1 VLDETAL
8 VKQMRPLPR
17 LDDPTVRGPVTA
29 TSDYIGL
36 STPPRVLTVNSHVPD
51 EDDQSEHSH
60 GSHLVT
66 VQTNLI
72 QSSVRHRDR

>member
-1 VLDETAL
+1 MLDETAL

-17 LDDPTVRGPVTA
+17 LDDPTVRGPVAA

-36 STPPRVLTVNSHVPD
+36 STPPRVLTVNSHVLD
-51 EDDQSEHSH
+51 EDDQSEHLH
-60 GSHLVT
+60 GSHMVT

-72 QSSVRHRDR
+72 QSGVRHRDR